1 MQRITSRQNSL
12 VARYRDSARGKP
24 SDSLLLDG
32 AHLVFAALAA
42 GVPIRH
48 VAVSSDALEREDIR
62 TIVDTI
68 TGRGID
74 IAAASTAV
82 MQAISPVRSSSQI
95 VAIGQRPAPDL
106 ARLYSPDAALVV
118 IAADVQDPGNIG
130 AIVRVAEAGGASG
143 VIAAGSTANPFG
155 WKALRGSMGSALRL
169 PVAVDPATDHAAGEA
184 RQHGSRLVAM
194 VPRGGQPYVESDLRG
209 RVAILV
215 GGEGAGIAQRLV
227 ATADVRVT
235 IPMERPVES
244 LNAAVAAA
252 VLIYEARRQR
262 NERRR
267 GPSG

>member
-1 MQRITSRQNSL
+1 MQRITSRQNPL
-12 VARYRDSARGKP
+12 VARYRDSARGRP

-32 AHLVFAALAA
+32 AHLVSEAIAA

-48 VAVSSDALEREDIR
+48 VTVASDALERVDILM
-62 TIVDTI
+62 IVDAI
-68 TGRGID
+68 AARGID

-95 VAIGQRPAPDL
+95 VAIGERPAADL
-106 ARLYSPDAALVV
+106 AGMYDHNAALVV
-118 IAADVQDPGNIG
+118 ITADVQEPGNVG

-143 VIAAGSTANPFG
+143 LVAAGSTANPFG

-169 PVAVDPATDHAAGEA
+169 PVAVDPAADHAAADA
-184 RQHGSRLVAM
+184 RRHGCRLVAM
-194 VPRGGQPYVESDLRG
+194 VPRGGQLHVESDLRG

-215 GGEGAGIAQRLV
+215 GGEGAGIARSL
-227 ATADVRVT
+227 ADTADARVT

-244 LNAAVAAA
+244 LNVAVAAA

-262 NERRR
+262 MNGARE
-267 GPSG
+267 